1 MRSSQQ
7 ALRREMSDSSSICL
21 SCGLCCDGTL
31 IGFVQ
36 LEREEVPRVREIMPI
51 EEAGGQGFFVHP
63 CSQLCGTSCQVYA
76 DRPKQCAAF
85 QCGLLKKVSSGEQDK
100 TSAISSIEAVK
111 VLRTELN
118 ALLDELALPLQSK
131 SFYFSLLEVE
141 KILQKRAFEGESTA
155 QEKLFFQRLKKFEA
169 LISEGFELAL

>member
-1 MRSSQQ
+1 
-7 ALRREMSDSSSICL
+7 MSDSSSICL

-36 LEREEVPRVREIMPI
+36 LDRDEVPRVREIMPI

-85 QCGLLKKVSSGEQDK
+85 HCGLLKKVSAGDQSK
-100 TSAISSIEAVK
+100 SAAISSIESVK
-111 VLRTELN
+111 VLRAELN
-118 ALLDELALPLQSK
+118 GLMDELDLQLQSK
-131 SFYFSLLEVE
+131 SFYFSLLECE
-141 KILQKRAFEGESTA
+141 KILQKRVLAGENSA
-155 QEKLFFQRLKKFEA
+155 QVKLFFQRLKEFEA
-169 LISEGFELAL
+169 LISKDFDLSL

>member
-1 MRSSQQ
+1 MKDLS
-7 ALRREMSDSSSICL
+7 AVCL

-36 LEREEVPRVREIMPI
+36 LDEEEISRVRDLMPI
-51 EEAGGQGFFVHP
+51 EESHGQGFFVHP
-63 CSQLCGTSCQVYA
+63 CSQLCGTSCQVYT

-111 VLRTELN
+111 VLRMELN
-118 ALLDELALPLQSK
+118 ALLDEWALPLQSK

-141 KILQKRAFEGESTA
+141 KILQKRALEGESTA

-169 LISEGFELAL
+169 LISEGFELVL

>member
-1 MRSSQQ
+1 MKDLS
-7 ALRREMSDSSSICL
+7 AVCL

-36 LEREEVPRVREIMPI
+36 LDEEEISRVRDLMPI
-51 EEAGGQGFFVHP
+51 EESHGQGFFVHP

-111 VLRTELN
+111 VLRMELN
-118 ALLDELALPLQSK
+118 ALFDEWALPLQSK

-141 KILQKRAFEGESTA
+141 KILQKRALEGESTA

-169 LISEGFELAL
+169 LISEGFELVL